1 MSSQIT
7 ITSSGIEV
15 PQSSEIKEAFQGVFT
30 NAFGTDL
37 SLDDSTPQGSM
48 IDDFTL
54 MKQTS
59 NTNDLFLFNQMN
71 PETAEGVFQDAI
83 GSLYGMKRKTAQPSI
98 VICQCIGVEGT
109 VIDENAVAQNTNG
122 DLFRA
127 TETKTIPASGTV
139 DVQFASVETG
149 EIPCGS
155 NTVNRIYS
163 VITGWDSVNN
173 SASGTTGYDVESR
186 LDFEVRRKKTLAR
199 NATGSVDSMVAEL
212 YECDGVRDVCVKENC
227 ENASRTIEGVS
238 VSPHSVYI
246 CVNGGTEDDIAE
258 AIYNSKS
265 AGCGTTNLNT
275 AETVEV
281 NYNGNTYY
289 FQRPSFE
296 AVYIKIG
303 LSQAV
308 SSATENVIKEAIIA
322 DWNGTE
328 DDPSIT
334 IGDSVYAS
342 RFYANIAKLSINNL
356 QLVNVKVSKDGNTW
370 ADVLDYDIDELPTI
384 EETNISF
391 VEV

>member
-1 MSSQIT
+1 MTSQIT
-7 ITSSGIEV
+7 ITNAGITV
-15 PQSSEIKEAFQGVFT
+15 PQASDVKEAFQGVFT

-37 SLDDSTPQGSM
+37 SLDDATPQGSM
-48 IDDFTL
+48 IDDFTT
-54 MKQTS
+54 MKQAS
-59 NTNDLFLFNQMN
+59 NTNDLYLFNQIN
-71 PETAEGVFQDAI
+71 PETAEGIFQDAI

-98 VICQCIGVEGT
+98 VTCQCVGGEGT
-109 VIDENAVAQNTNG
+109 VIDTNAIAQNTNG

-127 TETKTIPASGTV
+127 VETKTIPSSGTV
-139 DVQFASVETG
+139 DVQFESVETG
-149 EIPCGS
+149 SIPCGS

-173 SASGTTGYDVESR
+173 ATAGTLGYDVESR

-199 NATGSVDSMVAEL
+199 NSTGSVDAMVATL

-227 ENASRTIEGVS
+227 ENSPKTIEGVT
-238 VSPHSVYI
+238 VSGHSVYI
-246 CVNGGTEDDIAE
+246 CVNGGTDSDIAE

-265 AGCGTTNLNT
+265 AGCDTTNLET
-275 AETVEV
+275 ADTVTV

-289 FQRPSFE
+289 FQRPTNE
-296 AVYIKIG
+296 TVYIKIG

-308 SSATENVIKEAIIA
+308 SSATETIIKDAIIE

-334 IGDSVYAS
+334 IGDSIYAS
-342 RFYANIAKLSINNL
+342 RFYANIAKLSISNL
-356 QLVNVKVSKDGNTW
+356 QLVNVKVSKDGTTW

-384 EETNISF
+384 EATNISF